1 MTKKLSRRTFA
12 KATGAVALALTTE
25 LPSLGSNTAA
35 QNASARTND
44 AGRDFPRG
52 FIWGTATASY
62 QVEGAV
68 KEDGRG
74 PSIWDTF
81 SHTPGKVVSNAT
93 GDVAND
99 HYHLYKS
106 DVQLMKALGVKA
118 YRFSI
123 AWPRVFPNGDGPPAL
138 RSSLRST

>member
-12 KATGAVALALTTE
+12 KVIGAAAVTSAVE
-25 LPSLGSNTAA
+25 LPALGANAP
-35 QNASARTND
+35 ASAPPQGGD
-44 AGRDFPRG
+44 ALRAFPPN

-68 KEDGRG
+68 NEDGRG

-81 SHTPGKVVSNAT
+81 SHTPGKVNSNSN

-99 HYHLYKS
+99 HYHL
-106 DVQLMKALGVKA
+106 
-118 YRFSI
+118 
-123 AWPRVFPNGDGPPAL
+123 
-138 RSSLRST
+138 